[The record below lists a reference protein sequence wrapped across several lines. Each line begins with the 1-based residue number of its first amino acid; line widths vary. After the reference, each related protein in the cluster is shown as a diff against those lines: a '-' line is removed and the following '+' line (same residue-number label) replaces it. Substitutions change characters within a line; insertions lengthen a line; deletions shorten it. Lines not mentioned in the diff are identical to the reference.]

1 MRIVFMGTPDFAVP
15 TLNKL
20 YESEHEIA
28 AVFTQPDKP
37 KGRGYKLAPP
47 PVKVLALEHGTPV
60 YQPES
65 LKKQPEMWDIL
76 KEIAPDVIVVAA
88 YGKILPKQVLDIPKY
103 HCVNVHG
110 SLLPKYRGA
119 APIQWSVL
127 NGDDETGI
135 TTMLMGEGL
144 DTGDILLQRSTP
156 IGENETAA
164 ELFDRLAEIGADLLI
179 ETLEKLEKGEITPVK
194 QDEELATYAS
204 ILTKDMCMIDF
215 NKPVK
220 EVHKKICGLSD
231 WPCAV
236 TTLDGKRLKVF
247 RSQIVKDKTPGQQAG
262 TVVDTKQ
269 FCVCCAD
276 GVIKLTEVQAEGS
289 KRMSSEDYL
298 RGKPITPGTI
308 LGVENKK

>member
-20 YESEHEIA
+20 YESKHEIA

-65 LKKQPEMWDIL
+65 LKKQPEMWDVL

-247 RSQIVKDKTPGQQAG
+247 RSQIVKDKMPGQQAG

-289 KRMSSEDYL
+289 KRMRSEDYL

>member
-1 MRIVFMGTPDFAVP
+1 MKIVFMGTPDFAVP

-179 ETLEKLEKGEITPVK
+179 ETLEKLEKGEIIPVK

-247 RSQIVKDKTPGQQAG
+247 RSQIVKDKMPGQQAG

-289 KRMSSEDYL
+289 KRMRSEDYL

-308 LGVENKK
+308 LGVENK

>member
-1 MRIVFMGTPDFAVP
+1 MKIVFMGTPDFAVP

-65 LKKQPEMWDIL
+65 LKKQPEIWDVL

-247 RSQIVKDKTPGQQAG
+247 RSQIVKDKMPGQQAG

-289 KRMSSEDYL
+289 KRMRSEDYL

>member
-1 MRIVFMGTPDFAVP
+1 MKIVFMGTPDFAVP

-65 LKKQPEMWDIL
+65 LKKQPEMWDVL
-76 KEIAPDVIVVAA
+76 KEIAPDVIVVVA

-127 NGDDETGI
+127 NGDDESGI

-247 RSQIVKDKTPGQQAG
+247 RSQIVKDKMPGQQAG

-289 KRMSSEDYL
+289 KRMRSEDYL

>member
-1 MRIVFMGTPDFAVP
+1 MKIVFMGTPDFAVP
-15 TLNKL
+15 TLEKL
-20 YESEHEIA
+20 YESGHEVA

-47 PVKVLALEHGTPV
+47 PVKVLALEHDTPV
-60 YQPES
+60 YQPNS
-65 LKKQPEMWDIL
+65 LKKEPEMWDIL
-76 KEIAPDVIVVAA
+76 KDIAPDFIVVAA

-103 HCVNVHG
+103 YCVNVHG

-127 NGDDETGI
+127 NGDEVTGI

-144 DTGDILLQRSTP
+144 DTGDILMQQSTP

-164 ELFDRLAEIGADLLI
+164 ELFDRLAVIGADLLI
-179 ETLEKLEKGEITPVK
+179 NTLDKIVKGEITPVK
-194 QDEELATYAS
+194 QDESFATYAEMLS
-204 ILTKDMCMIDF
+204 KDMCMIDF
-215 NKPVK
+215 AKSVK

-236 TTLDGKRLKVF
+236 TTLEGKRLKVF
-247 RSQIVKDKTPGQQAG
+247 RSEIVSVKAVPQTPG
-262 TVVDTKQ
+262 TVVDAKSL
-269 FCVCCAD
+269 CVSCAD

-289 KRMSSEDYL
+289 KRMKAEDYL
-298 RGKPITPGTI
+298 RGKPVAQGTV
-308 LGVENKK
+308 LGMENKI

>member
-1 MRIVFMGTPDFAVP
+1 MKIVFMGTPDFAVP
-15 TLNKL
+15 TLEKL
-20 YESEHEIA
+20 YESGHEVA

-47 PVKVLALEHGTPV
+47 PVKVLALEHNTPV
-60 YQPES
+60 YQPNS
-65 LKKQPEMWDIL
+65 LKKEPEMWDIL
-76 KEIAPDVIVVAA
+76 KDIAPDFIVVAA

-127 NGDDETGI
+127 NGDEVTGI

-144 DTGDILLQRSTP
+144 DTGDILMQQSTP

-164 ELFDRLAEIGADLLI
+164 ELFDRLAVIGADLLI
-179 ETLEKLEKGEITPVK
+179 TTLDKIVKGEITPVK
-194 QDEELATYAS
+194 QDESLATYAEMLS
-204 ILTKDMCMIDF
+204 KDMCMIDF
-215 NKPVK
+215 AKPVK
-220 EVHKKICGLSD
+220 DVHKKICGLSD

-236 TTLDGKRLKVF
+236 TTLEGKRLKVF
-247 RSQIVKDKTPGQQAG
+247 RSEIASIKAVSQAPG
-262 TVVDTKQ
+262 TVVDAKCL
-269 FCVCCAD
+269 CVSCAD

-289 KRMSSEDYL
+289 KRMKAEDYL
-298 RGKPITPGTI
+298 RGKPVAQGTV
-308 LGVENKK
+308 LGMENK

>member
-15 TLNKL
+15 TLEKL
-20 YESEHEIA
+20 YEAGHDVA

-37 KGRGYKLAPP
+37 KGRGYKLTPP
-47 PVKVLALEHGTPV
+47 PVKVLAQQYATPV
-60 YQPES
+60 YQPKS
-65 LKKQPEMWDIL
+65 LKKEPEMWDVIKQL
-76 KEIAPDVIVVAA
+76 EPDCIVVAA
-88 YGKILPKQVLDIPKY
+88 YGKLLPKQVLDIPKY

-247 RSQIVKDKTPGQQAG
+247 RSQIVKDKMPGQQAG

-289 KRMSSEDYL
+289 KRMRSEDYL

>member
-1 MRIVFMGTPDFAVP
+1 MKIVFMGTPDFAVP

-65 LKKQPEMWDIL
+65 LKKQPEMWDVL

-144 DTGDILLQRSTP
+144 DILLQRSTP

-247 RSQIVKDKTPGQQAG
+247 RSQIVKDKMPGQQAG

-289 KRMSSEDYL
+289 KRMRSEDYL

>member
-1 MRIVFMGTPDFAVP
+1 MKIVFMGTPDFAVP

-65 LKKQPEMWDIL
+65 LKKQPEMWDVL

-164 ELFDRLAEIGADLLI
+164 ELFDRLAEIGANLLI

-247 RSQIVKDKTPGQQAG
+247 RSQIVKDKMPGQQAG

-289 KRMSSEDYL
+289 KRMRSEDYL

>member
-1 MRIVFMGTPDFAVP
+1 MKIVFMGTPDFAVP

-65 LKKQPEMWDIL
+65 LKKQPEMWDVL

-127 NGDDETGI
+127 NGDNETGI

-247 RSQIVKDKTPGQQAG
+247 RSQIVKDKMPGQQAG

-289 KRMSSEDYL
+289 KRMRSEDYL

>member
-65 LKKQPEMWDIL
+65 LKKQPEMWDVL

-247 RSQIVKDKTPGQQAG
+247 RSQIVKDKTPGHQAG

-289 KRMSSEDYL
+289 KRMRSEDYL

>member
-1 MRIVFMGTPDFAVP
+1 MKVVFMGTPDFAVP
-15 TLNKL
+15 TLKKL
-20 YESEHEIA
+20 YECGHEVA

-37 KGRGYKLAPP
+37 KGRGYKLTPP
-47 PVKVLALEHGTPV
+47 PVKVIALEHSSPV

-76 KEIAPDVIVVAA
+76 KDIAPDCIVVAA
-88 YGKILPKQVLDIPKY
+88 YGKILPKQVLDIPKF

-127 NGDDETGI
+127 NGDEETGI

-144 DTGDILLQRSTP
+144 DTGDILMQRSTH

-164 ELFDRLAEIGADLLI
+164 ELFDRLADIGADLLI
-179 ETLEKLEKGEITPVK
+179 ETLGKLEKGELTPVK
-194 QDEELATYAS
+194 QDESLATYAS
-204 ILTKDMCMIDF
+204 MLTKDMCMIDF

-247 RSQIVKDKTPGQQAG
+247 RSEIIRDKKANQSAG
-262 TVVDTKQ
+262 TVVDTRT
-269 FCVCCAD
+269 FEVCCAD

-289 KRMSSEDYL
+289 KRMKAEDYL
-298 RGKPITPGTI
+298 RGKPIMPGTV
-308 LGVENKK
+308 LGVENK